1 MAARIVSL
9 AGFTPDRSANIICS
23 QLAVGSVLRQDY
35 EDILREPVPARISRL
50 IRKLREQET
59 QPAASIVS
67 EHCHDKS

>member
-1 MAARIVSL
+1 LS
-9 AGFTPDRSANIICS
+9 GFAPGRPANIACP

-35 EDILREPVPARISRL
+35 EDILREPVPARIRRL

>member
-1 MAARIVSL
+1 
-9 AGFTPDRSANIICS
+9 
-23 QLAVGSVLRQDY
+23 VGSVLRQDY

>member
-1 MAARIVSL
+1 MAARVVSL
-9 AGFTPDRSANIICS
+9 SGFTPERSANITCP

-50 IRKLREQET
+50 ISKLKEQET